1 MASHSLGQSTEGKMR
16 NSQRGKMPLIV
27 DLNYPAPCEDMVLNA
42 RCSWDNSQQVQV
54 EIYGRSEAQASNDCE
69 VVDDEVVIISPRVY
83 AQAKNNSR
91 RNLEVR
97 DASATNSERQNG
109 HTDVPPQ
116 LPVPLLPLHC
126 HKRRRTLRNQAV
138 LNWEHHF
145 SLEDNDENKTKEVS
159 IPELAENTPP
169 PETPS
174 FSCPICLG
182 PLSEE
187 TSTKCGHIFC
197 KMCIEASIKTLHHL
211 KQIHSVLV
219 TSGLSHNSFFLDQL
233 VTTIA
238 ASQPTHLAYASL
250 LVDRIEVP
258 VAHLWN
264 SIIRGFSASSEP
276 QRSLLF
282 YAKMRTTGVAP
293 DKHTF
298 PLLLKSFSKLK
309 NENPFQFYAQIVK
322 FGLSSDQFV
331 KNSLISVFSGC
342 GCLESA
348 CQVFDESTQT
358 DVISWTALIDGY
370 VKNDQAVEAM
380 KCFMEMRLMGVRVDE
395 VTIVSV
401 LCAAGMAGDI
411 WFGRWLHG
419 FYVETGR
426 VQWDVYVGSALLDMY
441 MKCGYHD
448 DARKVFKELPSKN
461 VVSWSALIAGYVQWA
476 LDQGRSVHGYI
487 YRHKIQVNSLLGTAL
502 VDMYAK
508 CGCLGEGLSIFQKLP
523 TKDVFAWTAV
533 ISGLAMGGNALDA
546 LNFFSRMLQSAVLP
560 NEVTFIAV
568 LSACSHGGFVDE
580 GCRLFGS
587 MKEVFHLEP
596 NVDHYG
602 CMVDLL
608 GRAGYLEEARK
619 VIEDMPM
626 VPSAGVWGAL
636 LGACMIHKNFEL
648 GELVGNHLIKLQ
660 SDHSGRYVLLANLYS
675 TWNKWE
681 AASGIRKL
689 MKGKRVEKIT
699 GCSWIEVNGAVFE
712 FTAFDE
718 SHSES
723 DDIYVMLDNMF
734 FQLKR
739 AGYIPDTNLF
749 GFDIDES

>member
-1 MASHSLGQSTEGKMR
+1 MSGTSISSKINPFHGGDGIFIILSLF
-16 NSQRGKMPLIV
+16 
-27 DLNYPAPCEDMVLNA
+27 
-42 RCSWDNSQQVQV
+42 
-54 EIYGRSEAQASNDCE
+54 
-69 VVDDEVVIISPRVY
+69 
-83 AQAKNNSR
+83 
-91 RNLEVR
+91 
-97 DASATNSERQNG
+97 
-109 HTDVPPQ
+109 
-116 LPVPLLPLHC
+116 
-126 HKRRRTLRNQAV
+126 HK
-138 LNWEHHF
+138 H
-145 SLEDNDENKTKEVS
+145 
-159 IPELAENTPP
+159 
-169 PETPS
+169 
-174 FSCPICLG
+174 
-182 PLSEE
+182 
-187 TSTKCGHIFC
+187 
-197 KMCIEASIKTLHHL
+197 KTLHHL

-250 LVDRIEVP
+250 LVDRIEAP

-348 CQVFDESTQT
+348 CQVFDESTQK

-461 VVSWSALIAGYVQWA
+461 VVSWSALIAGYVQCKRYKDALLVLKYMLSEHVKPNQFTLTSVLTSCADLGA

-508 CGCLGEGLSIFQKLP
+508 CGCLGEGLSIFRKLP

-568 LSACSHGGFVDE
+568 LSACSHGGLVDE
-580 GCRLFGS
+580 GRRLFGL

-739 AGYIPDTNLF
+739 AGYVPDTNLF